1 MFRLDFRR
9 RRPCREM
16 HCYERGLPLSQESL
30 SVNTTAGGT
39 LTAIGSGIKSVA
51 HLTLEARAHVE
62 SADIVLVCSADAVTD
77 AYLRE
82 LNPNCEDLHV
92 YYGIDVPRR
101 ETYQAMAG
109 RMVEMVRRGMDVV
122 VVFYGHPGVFVDP
135 TFQAINQ
142 VREMGLPAVMLP
154 GISAED
160 CMIADLE
167 IDPASQGMQTY
178 EATYYLTRK
187 IQIDVRVPLVL
198 WQVALVGDPTYP
210 EGGYDSRNLKILVER
225 LQELYSIDHRVVIYE
240 AAQHPLARARI
251 WPVALSE
258 LGPEHVTGISTMF
271 VPPKEP
277 AYIDR
282 EIVERMRAEPP
293 IVR

>member
-1 MFRLDFRR
+1 MSA
-9 RRPCREM
+9 ETKAT
-16 HCYERGLPLSQESL
+16 GS
-30 SVNTTAGGT
+30 

-62 SADIVLVCSADAVTD
+62 SADIVLICSADAVTD

-82 LNPNCEDLHV
+82 LNPNSEDLHV

-154 GISAED
+154 GISAET
-160 CMIADLE
+160 A
-167 IDPASQGMQTY
+167 
-178 EATYYLTRK
+178 
-187 IQIDVRVPLVL
+187 
-198 WQVALVGDPTYP
+198 
-210 EGGYDSRNLKILVER
+210 
-225 LQELYSIDHRVVIYE
+225 
-240 AAQHPLARARI
+240 
-251 WPVALSE
+251 
-258 LGPEHVTGISTMF
+258 
-271 VPPKEP
+271 
-277 AYIDR
+277 
-282 EIVERMRAEPP
+282 
-293 IVR
+293 

>member
-1 MFRLDFRR
+1 MSA
-9 RRPCREM
+9 ETKAT
-16 HCYERGLPLSQESL
+16 GS
-30 SVNTTAGGT
+30 

-62 SADIVLVCSADAVTD
+62 SADIVLICSADAVTD

-82 LNPNCEDLHV
+82 LNPNSEDLHV

-167 IDPASQGMQTY
+167 IDLITRTARRGDTQIVLTNREFALLEMLAHASPRPVSKAMLVDQVWDHYFDPSSNVVNVYVNYLRKKIDLPDLKPLIHTLRGVGFALKE
-178 EATYYLTRK
+178 EA
-187 IQIDVRVPLVL
+187 
-198 WQVALVGDPTYP
+198 
-210 EGGYDSRNLKILVER
+210 S
-225 LQELYSIDHRVVIYE
+225 
-240 AAQHPLARARI
+240 
-251 WPVALSE
+251 
-258 LGPEHVTGISTMF
+258 
-271 VPPKEP
+271 
-277 AYIDR
+277 
-282 EIVERMRAEPP
+282 
-293 IVR
+293 

>member
-1 MFRLDFRR
+1 LTALYREGKRLSS
-9 RRPCREM
+9 
-16 HCYERGLPLSQESL
+16 GS
-30 SVNTTAGGT
+30 

-51 HLTLEARAHVE
+51 HLTLEAKAHVE
-62 SADIVLVCSADAVTD
+62 SADVVLICSADAVTD
-77 AYLRE
+77 AYLRD
-82 LNPNCEDLHV
+82 LNPNIEDLHV

-101 ETYQAMAG
+101 QTYQAMTA
-109 RMVEMVRRGMDVV
+109 RMVEMVRRGLDVV

-135 TFQAINQ
+135 TFAAIIE

-167 IDPASQGMQTY
+167 VDPANQGMQTY
-178 EATYYLTRK
+178 EATYYLTRN

-198 WQVALVGDPTYP
+198 WQVALVGDGTYP
-210 EGGYDSRNLKILVER
+210 EGGFDSRNLGILVER
-225 LQELYSIDHRVVIYE
+225 LQGLYSNDHQVVIYE
-240 AAQHPLARARI
+240 AAQHPLAKARI
-251 WPVALSE
+251 WPVKLSE

-277 AYIDR
+277 AYIDQEMVKR
-282 EIVERMRAEPP
+282 LQAEPP
-293 IVR
+293 SVRSSDPKGATS